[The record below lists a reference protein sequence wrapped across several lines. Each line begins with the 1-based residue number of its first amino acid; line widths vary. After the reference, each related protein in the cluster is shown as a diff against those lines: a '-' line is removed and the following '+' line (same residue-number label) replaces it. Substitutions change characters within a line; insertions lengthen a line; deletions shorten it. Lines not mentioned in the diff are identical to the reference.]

1 MRVLAVATGKRT
13 HEWVARVIRACNYV
27 EFKTRQNLPP
37 VLKIVA
43 QTVQL
48 RVDISVSSRTI
59 RIGLGRYTL
68 ARKWAR
74 HSSFTATIVFTRCY
88 AFQVARFGQPA
99 PCAWRVSDQSGRI

>member
-48 RVDISVSSRTI
+48 RVDIRYGTQCVHHTEALGMRLELRVEIKIIVSVLWNFCS
-59 RIGLGRYTL
+59 L
-68 ARKWAR
+68 K
-74 HSSFTATIVFTRCY
+74 
-88 AFQVARFGQPA
+88 
-99 PCAWRVSDQSGRI
+99 